1 MKKII
6 TTALAAAMALTAGAV
21 FAAPVEFDSQIK
33 TQYRSNTKDTVA
45 DTQGG
50 IFSFRLNAKTAL
62 DKNVDLF
69 ARFAA
74 QSLSGDKIGA
84 DFDQNKYGNNGLV
97 TLDQYGIIFK
107 GKDFKYKLGRQGV
120 SITPTALLYSSE
132 SYIGENMSFLDGLVV
147 DGKSGVTSLQFVAG
161 KSDQTTKDKVYSLH
175 GSYSPA
181 KKWTVGGTIAKS
193 NPNAGSDKT
202 YWGTDVQY
210 ATGKANFVADYL
222 RSDADTNND
231 ALVLGVS
238 YAFDSKNTLSAY
250 SHNTGSKSNIATD
263 WDNGQKGAYYI
274 YNHTFDKTTSLN
286 LLYRSNIAT
295 ESIAK
300 DNTSFRATVA
310 YKF

>member
-6 TTALAAAMALTAGAV
+6 TAALAAAMALTMGVA
-21 FAAPVEFDSQIK
+21 FAAPVEFDGQIK
-33 TQYRSNTKDTVA
+33 TQYRSNTVDGGP

-50 IFSFRLNAKTAL
+50 IYSFRLNAKTAL

-74 QSLSGDKIGA
+74 QSLSGDKIGS
-84 DFDQNKYGNNGLV
+84 DFDKGKYGNSVV
-97 TLDQYGIIFK
+97 TLDQYGMIFK
-107 GKDFKYKLGRQGV
+107 GKDFNYKLGRQGV

-132 SYIGENMSFLDGLVV
+132 GYIGENRAFLDGLVV

-161 KSDQTTKDKVYSLH
+161 KSDQSTKDKVYSLH

-181 KKWTVGGTIAKS
+181 KNWTVGGTIAKS
-193 NPNAGSDKT
+193 NPNAGSDRT

-210 ATGKANFVADYL
+210 SAGKASFVADYL
-222 RSDADTNND
+222 KSNEDNKND

-238 YAFDSKNTLSAY
+238 YAFDDKNTLSAY
-250 SHNTGSKSNIATD
+250 SHRTEANSNIYTD
-263 WDNGQKGAYYI
+263 WDNGEKGAYYI
-274 YNHTFDKTTSLN
+274 YNHKFDKAASLN
-286 LLYRSNIAT
+286 LFY
-295 ESIAK
+295 K
-300 DNTSFRATVA
+300 DNTAIDTTNGNTSFRATVA